1 MTIRHRLALALSC
14 ACFVFAPGQAATAQ
28 VETSASASQQRRPG
42 KLVTQPAVAVA
53 AAAAYLNPNPA
64 LQAMVRSALPDGQ
77 GPNGITYIF
86 GTDGLLR
93 HIIMENGSGARY
105 LMQEKSTD
113 SIQPDEIVGPMPTV
127 VEMTIKRVS

>member
-1 MTIRHRLALALSC
+1 MRITLAVVVILLAGCSAKQHAAKFDGPVVIGKTDEAEAIARLGPPIKT
-14 ACFVFAPGQAATAQ
+14 VVAPNGAKN
-28 VETSASASQQRRPG
+28 ETFPF
-42 KLVTQPAVAVA
+42 
-53 AAAAYLNPNPA
+53 
-64 LQAMVRSALPDGQ
+64 AMVRSALPEGQ

-93 HIIMENGSGARY
+93 HIIMENGSGAADY

-113 SIQPDEIVGPMPTV
+113 SILPDEIVGPMPTV

>member
-1 MTIRHRLALALSC
+1 MRIAL
-14 ACFVFAPGQAATAQ
+14 
-28 VETSASASQQRRPG
+28 
-42 KLVTQPAVAVA
+42 AVAVILLAGCVAKQQA
-53 AAAAYLNPNPA
+53 AKFSGPVVIGKTDEAEAIARLGPPIKTVVAPNGAKNETFPF
-64 LQAMVRSALPDGQ
+64 AMVKSALPEGQ